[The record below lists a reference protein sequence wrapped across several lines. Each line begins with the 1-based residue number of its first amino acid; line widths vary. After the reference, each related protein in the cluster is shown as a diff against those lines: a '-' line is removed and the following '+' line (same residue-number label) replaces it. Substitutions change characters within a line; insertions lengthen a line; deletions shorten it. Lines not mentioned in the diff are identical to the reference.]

1 MSRRLVFLALL
12 SLAPVALAQPPAA
25 GPPVRFKW
33 QANQTLTYK
42 VSQQTVVR
50 ENTPNEKTGKPVT
63 TEARTNLALVRK
75 WAVKSVDAAGVATL
89 EMTITEMKSEFR
101 RPDR

>member
-1 MSRRLVFLALL
+1 MSLALL
-12 SLAPVALAQPPAA
+12 TFALVAPAQPPAA

-50 ENTPNEKTGKPVT
+50 ETTLNEKTEKPVT
-63 TEARTNLALVRK
+63 TEAR
-75 WAVKSVDAAGVATL
+75 G
-89 EMTITEMKSEFR
+89 
-101 RPDR
+101 